1 MFDVLIF
8 LIERY
13 FGSGS
18 YPEADMLSRH
28 LTAAGFDEDEIRDS
42 LHWLSGL
49 ENQPF
54 VPELPNGH
62 GLRHFSSHEES
73 AIDVSSRSFLLFLE
87 RCGVLSSSQRELIIE
102 RILALNVPEAGLDHV
117 KLVVLLVLW
126 HQRQVLDSLILDEL
140 LAGGRSPAF
149 H

>member
-1 MFDVLIF
+1 MFDILIF

-18 YPEADMLSRH
+18 YPDADTLSRH
-28 LTAAGFDEDEIRDS
+28 LTAAGFDDDEIRES
-42 LHWLSGL
+42 LCWLSGL
-49 ENQPF
+49 EREPS

-62 GLRHFSSHEES
+62 GLRHFSAHEEC
-73 AIDVSSRSFLLFLE
+73 AIDVASRSFLLFLE

-126 HQRQVLDSLILDEL
+126 NQRQVLDSLILDEL
-140 LAGGRSPAF
+140 LAGARAPAF

>member
-1 MFDVLIF
+1 LFDILTF

-18 YPEADMLSRH
+18 YPDPDTLSRQ
-28 LTAAGFDEDEIRDS
+28 LTAAGFDEEEIRET

-49 ENQPF
+49 EREALIA
-54 VPELPNGH
+54 ELPACH
-62 GLRHFSSHEES
+62 GLRYFSSHEERI
-73 AIDVSSRSFLLFLE
+73 IDVASRSFLLFLE
-87 RCGVLSSSQRELIIE
+87 RCRVLSSSQRELIID
-102 RILALNVPEAGLDHV
+102 RILALNVPEARLDHV

-126 HQRQVLDSLILDEL
+126 NQRQVLDSLILDEL
-140 LAGGRSPAF
+140 LAGGRVPAF